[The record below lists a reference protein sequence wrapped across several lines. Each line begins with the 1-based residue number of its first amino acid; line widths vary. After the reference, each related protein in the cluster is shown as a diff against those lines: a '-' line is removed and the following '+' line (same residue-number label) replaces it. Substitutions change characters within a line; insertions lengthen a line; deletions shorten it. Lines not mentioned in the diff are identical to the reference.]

1 MQYDLNTT
9 DTAMNASLSV
19 FTFATALFPLMWASF
34 GDKFGRRP
42 VYLVSFLIS
51 VIGSICCALSVNV
64 GMLIAFRA
72 VSAIGSS
79 SVCTLSLRL
88 YVSLVVSLMPLSPGN
103 GNVSFQEITIH
114 AEHHVFTHTC
124 KTQSIG
130 AGTISDLFEAEERG
144 RAFGYYTMGPLLGP
158 ALA

>member
-51 VIGSICCALSVNV
+51 VIGSVCCALSVNV

-79 SVCTLSLRL
+79 SVC
-88 YVSLVVSLMPLSPGN
+88 VM
-103 GNVSFQEITIH
+103 
-114 AEHHVFTHTC
+114 
-124 KTQSIG
+124 
-130 AGTISDLFEAEERG
+130 
-144 RAFGYYTMGPLLGP
+144 LL
-158 ALA
+158 